1 MAQNAIVALRNRVGQ
16 ECQERRL
23 KSLVNLLC
31 NPRIDKTSVLEEY
44 FTRGNYHRTVGHFE
58 AARLGAIQK
67 VHDLENLLL
76 QCGQGGA
83 FDAWTINTDMCLRVL
98 GMIRLML
105 DLRQGL
111 VAGDEVEHDALSPFI
126 E

>member
-1 MAQNAIVALRNRVGQ
+1 MAQNAIVTLRNRVGQ

-23 KSLVNLLC
+23 KSLVNLFC

-76 QCGQGGA
+76 QCGQGHSTRGQYRHVLA
-83 FDAWTINTDMCLRVL
+83 LVGNDSFDAGPATRACSWRR
-98 GMIRLML
+98 G
-105 DLRQGL
+105 
-111 VAGDEVEHDALSPFI
+111 
-126 E
+126 